1 MAQQLFE
8 SILDMPSSEVERPK
22 PLPVGSYVGV
32 VQGQPRMDKS
42 SKKGTEFV
50 EFTIKLLQAL
60 DDVNSDKLE
69 EMGGI
74 GDKSVKATY
83 YLTENSVWRLKDFL
97 DHCEAGDND
106 MTLGQRVSETPGKSI
121 TVKIRHELT
130 QDGSYTVAR
139 VGDTAPV
146 K

>member
-1 MAQQLFE
+1 MAKETFE
-8 SILDMPSSEVERPK
+8 SILDMPSSEVERPR
-22 PLPVGSYVGV
+22 PLPVGSYVGII
-32 VQGQPRMDKS
+32 QGQPKFDKS
-42 SKKGTEFV
+42 SKKGTEYV
-50 EFTIKLLQAL
+50 EFTVKLIEAL
-60 DDVNSDKLE
+60 DDVDSDKLE

-97 DHCEAGDND
+97 NHCEAGDED
-106 MTLGQRVSETPGKSI
+106 MTLRQRVAETPAKSI
-121 TVKIRHELT
+121 TLKIRHEAS
-130 QDGSYTVAR
+130 QDGSYVVAR